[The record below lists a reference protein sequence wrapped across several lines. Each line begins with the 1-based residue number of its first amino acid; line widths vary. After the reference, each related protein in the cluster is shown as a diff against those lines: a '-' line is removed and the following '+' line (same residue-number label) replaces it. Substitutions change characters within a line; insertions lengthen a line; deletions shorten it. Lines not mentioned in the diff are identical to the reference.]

1 MPEKKPLNEGYAPV
15 KKGYQPTSNPSP
27 NLPSGKVQGGYQPSK
42 SEAKPSPSAPP
53 KKP

>member
-1 MPEKKPLNEGYAPV
+1 MSEKKPLNEGYVPV
-15 KKGYQPTSNPSP
+15 KKGYQPTSSP
-27 NLPSGKVQGGYQPSK
+27 PPNTPGGKVQGGYQPSK